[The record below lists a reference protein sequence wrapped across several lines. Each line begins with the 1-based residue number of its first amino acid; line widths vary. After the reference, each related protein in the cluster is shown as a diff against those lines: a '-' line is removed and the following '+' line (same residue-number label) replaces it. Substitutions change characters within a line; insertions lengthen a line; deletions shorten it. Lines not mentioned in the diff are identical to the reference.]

1 MKPIQKSVLIL
12 MMLAISGFL
21 LAQTT
26 GKITGRV
33 FDKETGQPLSGANVL
48 VEGTPLGSATAD
60 DGFFLI
66 INVPPG
72 IFSLR
77 ANMMGYETV
86 RMENLRVSVNRTTDV
101 KFEMKQTVLEG
112 QVVVVQA
119 DKVAMK
125 KDQTSS
131 IRNVSSDDI
140 DRLPVENAGAVINM
154 QAGVVGGH
162 FRGGRHGE
170 TSYMIDGI
178 QVDNAF
184 DHSTAVDIDK
194 DAIQDME
201 VITGTFNAE
210 YGRAM
215 SGVVN
220 LITKDGGNRFHG
232 KVEQLFGNYLTPHKS
247 IFIGLK
253 DGDFLRNQDFK
264 AELEGP
270 IWKDHLTFY
279 SNVRYEDNKSHLNGI
294 RMFKPWDRT
303 DYSQWPIYYS
313 EATGDGNYH
322 AMNWGRYI
330 KALGK
335 LSFKAKSFRTSF
347 TYSRNDDRGQ
357 GYSHVWKYAPEARAT
372 WHDSTDFYSL
382 NINHMFSRTA
392 FYELKAMYYNQY
404 NGNYLYENPL
414 DSRYIS
420 DEFRTNSSYMGFY
433 TGGQDKGHY
442 YRKTERGDLKFD
454 MTWQALK
461 QHALKTGFQY
471 TMHRFNSVSREIR
484 NRWESTEFENEIY
497 EPWVYPDTT
506 AYADIYTKE
515 PVELSAYLQDK
526 MEFDEMTINLGVR
539 LDYFDPKTVFPSN
552 RRNPDNRLYYAEDP
566 SKMSVRVNSDPK
578 YQFSPRLGLA
588 YQLGKA
594 AILHF
599 SYGHFFQVPSF
610 STMYQ
615 NNDFIIGPSN
625 YAVIQGNSEVKPER
639 TVSYEIGLWQELM
652 PGMSIDVAVFYK
664 DIYDLS
670 TVNIYTTYNDVR
682 YGLYGNKDY
691 GNARGMEVKYDVY
704 TGPFSANVSYTLQY
718 TRGNADNSIFT
729 FNRAGANQDPIDRLI
744 PMSWDQRHTLHVNVG
759 YNTRGYGASVTA
771 NYGAGFPYTWSPI
784 AENMISR
791 VNLYPNNSVM
801 PSTFGMD
808 FQGFYDIPI
817 SSRFNLRATLR
828 IFNLLDQL
836 NANWVDGTTGR
847 PNQVIVRE
855 RQLQDFKSHFTDYY
869 DQIKNPGAYWAP
881 RLVKFGLSLGF

>member
-1 MKPIQKSVLIL
+1 M
-12 MMLAISGFL
+12 
-21 LAQTT
+21 
-26 GKITGRV
+26 
-33 FDKETGQPLSGANVL
+33 
-48 VEGTPLGSATAD
+48 
-60 DGFFLI
+60 
-66 INVPPG
+66 
-72 IFSLR
+72 
-77 ANMMGYETV
+77 
-86 RMENLRVSVNRTTDV
+86 
-101 KFEMKQTVLEG
+101 
-112 QVVVVQA
+112 
-119 DKVAMK
+119 
-125 KDQTSS
+125 
-131 IRNVSSDDI
+131 
-140 DRLPVENAGAVINM
+140 
-154 QAGVVGGH
+154 GGH
-162 FRGGRHGE
+162 FRGGRYGE

-220 LITKDGGNRFHG
+220 LITKDGGNQYHG
-232 KVEQLFGNYLTPHKS
+232 KIEELLGNYLTPHKD

-253 DGDFLRNQDFK
+253 DSDLLRNQDFK

-279 SNVRYEDNKSHLNGI
+279 SNVRYEDNKNHLSGI

-313 EATGDGNYH
+313 EATGDGKYQ
-322 AMNWGRYI
+322 AMNWGRYV

-335 LSFKAKSFRTSF
+335 LSYKVKSFRTSF

-372 WHDSTDFYSL
+372 WYDRSDFYSL
-382 NINHMFSRTA
+382 GVNHMFSRTA

-414 DSRYIS
+414 DPKYIS

-433 TGGQDKGHY
+433 TGGQDKSHY

-454 MTWQALK
+454 LTWQALK
-461 QHALKTGFQY
+461 QHALKIGFQY
-471 TMHRFNSVSREIR
+471 TMHRFNSVSQEIR
-484 NRWESTEFENEIY
+484 NRWESTEFENMIY
-497 EPWVYPDTT
+497 EPWVFPDTT
-506 AYADIYTKE
+506 AYADIYIKE
-515 PVELSAYLQDK
+515 PVELSGYLQDK

-566 SKMSVRVNSDPK
+566 SKMSVGMNSEPK

-594 AILHF
+594 ALLHF

-615 NNDFIIGPSN
+615 NNDFIIGPTN
-625 YAVIQGNSEVKPER
+625 YAIIQGNSEVKPER
-639 TVSYEIGLWQELM
+639 TVSYEIGLYQELM

-670 TVNIYTTYNDVR
+670 TVNIFTTYNDVR
-682 YGLYGNKDY
+682 YGLYSNKDY
-691 GNARGMEVKYDVY
+691 GNARGMEVKYDVLM
-704 TGPFSANVSYTLQY
+704 GPFSANVSYTLQY

-729 FNRAGANQDPIDRLI
+729 FNRAGSNQDPIDRLI

-759 YNTRGYGASVTA
+759 YNTRGWGASVTA
-771 NYGAGFPYTWSPI
+771 NYGSGFPYTWSPI
-784 AENMISR
+784 AENMVSR

-817 SSRFNLRATLR
+817 SSRFSLRATLR

-836 NANWVDGTTGR
+836 NANWVNATTGR
-847 PNQVIVRE
+847 PNQAIVRE
-855 RQLQDFKSHFTDYY
+855 RQLQEFKSHFTDYY
-869 DQIKNPGAYWAP
+869 DQIKDPGAYWAP
-881 RLVKFGLSLGF
+881 RLVKVGLSFGF